1 MKTSSLL
8 SRGRDHF
15 FTWLPVLLMA
25 SFALGTW
32 WLVRNAPRMP
42 STETDRP
49 ARHQADYFM
58 RDFSVRSFDPTGRL
72 QSEMFG
78 VEGHHY
84 PDTDTLEV
92 QTPRMRSFDEQGRLT
107 VATAQRGIS
116 KGDGSEV
123 QLFGDARVV
132 REEAA
137 VPGGEKLPR
146 LEFRGEYLHAFINDD
161 RVSSDKPVELL
172 RGQDR
177 FTGDVF
183 DYDNGTGVVNL
194 TGRVKGVIQMKAA
207 PR

>member
-1 MKTSSLL
+1 
-8 SRGRDHF
+8 
-15 FTWLPVLLMA
+15 
-25 SFALGTW
+25 
-32 WLVRNAPRMP
+32 
-42 STETDRP
+42 
-49 ARHQADYFM
+49 
-58 RDFSVRSFDPTGRL
+58 
-72 QSEMFG
+72 
-78 VEGHHY
+78 
-84 PDTDTLEV
+84 
-92 QTPRMRSFDEQGRLT
+92 MRSFDEQGRLT

-123 QLFGDARVV
+123 QLFGDAKVV

>member
-1 MKTSSLL
+1 MKVSSFW

-15 FTWLPVLLMA
+15 FTWLPVLMMA
-25 SFALGTW
+25 VFALGTW

-42 STETDRP
+42 GTEVERP
-49 ARHQADYFM
+49 LRHEADYFM
-58 RDFSVRSFDPTGRL
+58 RDFSVRNFDATGRL
-72 QSEMFG
+72 QSEIFG

-92 QTPRMRSFDEQGRLT
+92 QTPRMRSFDDQGRLT
-107 VATAQRGIS
+107 VATAKRALS

-123 QLFGDARVV
+123 QLFGNATVV

-137 VPGGEKLPR
+137 VKGGGTLPR

-172 RGQDR
+172 RGNDR

-183 DYDNGTGVVNL
+183 EYDNDTGVVNL
-194 TGRVKGVIQMKAA
+194 QGRVKGVIHMKAA